1 MADLRDFTGKNRK
14 FTGTIG
20 ERISTGTTA
29 ERDTAFGAGTLRFNT
44 QTSLMEYYT
53 GVLWKSVDAP
63 PTVTAITPTNVLTS
77 QFPDSSTSITFAITG
92 SLFSAGAIV
101 TFIGTDGSIIT
112 ADTVDVTSQSSI
124 TATVNQKVLFS
135 NSLDPY
141 DVKVENVSGLFAV
154 LDNQINVNQAVTFTN
169 AAGSLGNF
177 TNDGVSVSV
186 SAGGTDPE
194 GGAIVYSVSSGTLPA
209 WASLNSS
216 TGLITGTTSGSAATS
231 TFTIAARDAASNV
244 SLRQFSITT
253 RVPVITTFN
262 SPGTFSVPSTTTSV
276 DVLVVA
282 GGGGAGS
289 QHAGGAGGG
298 GLIFRP
304 AFPVSAS
311 TSIPVTVGG
320 GGGPVTDGTQPP
332 AAADS
337 IFNSP
342 TGVLTAKA
350 GGGGGR
356 GWTNANAGHPGGS
369 GGGGS
374 GPGANAGAGG
384 TQPSQPGDSGTFGF
398 GNPGAG
404 ATIGPNHAGGGGGGA
419 GAAGSAPP
427 TDGRGGN
434 GGAGRTYTISGS
446 PVAYAGGGGGGGH
459 GASTLGGTG
468 GTGGGGNGGTHP
480 GNNGQPGTTNRG
492 GGAGAGAFG
501 GGQGGAGGSGVVIVK
516 S

>member
-14 FTGTIG
+14 FTGTVG
-20 ERISTGTTA
+20 ERISIGTTA
-29 ERDTAFGAGTLRFNT
+29 ERDTSFGAGTLRFNT
-44 QTSLMEYYT
+44 QTALMEYYT

-63 PTVTAITPTNVLTS
+63 PTVTAVTPTNVLTS

-101 TFIGTDGSIIT
+101 SFIGTDGSIIT
-112 ADTVDVTSQSSI
+112 ADTVTVTSQSSI

-169 AAGSLGNF
+169 AAGSLGSF
-177 TNDGVSVSV
+177 PNDGASVSV
-186 SAGGTDPE
+186 DAGGTDPE
-194 GGAIVYSVSSGTLPA
+194 GGAIVYSVSSGALPS

-216 TGLITGTTSGSAATS
+216 TGLITGTTSGSGTVTS

-244 SLRQFSITT
+244 SRRQFTITA
-253 RVPVITTFN
+253 RDPIITTFN
-262 SPGTFSVPSTTTSV
+262 SPGTFSVPATTTSV

-289 QHAGGAGGG
+289 QHAGGGGGG
-298 GLIFRP
+298 GLIYRP
-304 AFPVSAS
+304 GFPVSAS
-311 TSIPVTVGG
+311 SSIPVTVGG
-320 GGGPVTDGTQPP
+320 GGGAVTDGTQPP
-332 AAADS
+332 AGADS
-337 IFNSP
+337 VFAAP
-342 TGVLTAKA
+342 TGTLTAKA

-356 GWTNANAGHPGGS
+356 GWTSANSGHPGGS

-374 GPGANAGAGG
+374 GPGHPGAGA
-384 TQPSQPGDSGTFGF
+384 TQPSQPGESGTYGF
-398 GNPGAG
+398 GNPGG
-404 ATIGPNHAGGGGGGA
+404 NSTGPGSGGGGGA
-419 GAAGSAPP
+419 GANGSNPP
-427 TDGRGGN
+427 DGGN
-434 GGAGRTYTISGS
+434 GGPGGAGRTYTISGS
-446 PVAYAGGGGGGGH
+446 PVTYAGGGGGGGH
-459 GASTLGGTG
+459 TSPAGGSG
-468 GTGGGGNGGTHP
+468 GPGGGGNGGNHP
-480 GNNGQPGTTNRG
+480 GNPGQSGTANRG

-501 GGQGGAGGSGVVIVK
+501 GGQGSQGGSGVVIVK

>member
-14 FTGTIG
+14 FTGTVG
-20 ERISTGTTA
+20 ERISIGTTA
-29 ERDTAFGAGTLRFNT
+29 ERDTSFGAGTIRFNST
-44 QTSLMEYYT
+44 TSLMEYYT
-53 GVLWKSVDAP
+53 GTLWKSVDAP

-92 SLFSAGAIV
+92 SLFAAGATV
-101 TFIGTDGSIIT
+101 TFIGTDGSVIT
-112 ADTVDVTSQSSI
+112 ASTVNVTSQSSI
-124 TATVNQKVLFS
+124 TATVNQKVRFLTS
-135 NSLDPY
+135 VDPY

-186 SAGGTDPE
+186 DAGGTDPE
-194 GGAIVYSVSSGTLPA
+194 GGAIVYSVSSGALPS
-209 WASLNSS
+209 WASLSSS
-216 TGLITGTTSGSAATS
+216 TGLITGTTSGTAATS
-231 TFTIAARDAASNV
+231 TFTIAARDVASNV
-244 SLRQFSITT
+244 SRRQFTITT
-253 RVPVITTFN
+253 REPVITTFN
-262 SPGTFSVPSTTTSV
+262 SPGTFSVPATTTSV

-282 GGGGAGS
+282 GGGGASS
-289 QHAGGAGGG
+289 QHAGGGGGG

-304 AFPVSAS
+304 GFPVSAS
-311 TSIPVTVGG
+311 SSIPVTVGG

-332 AAADS
+332 AASDS
-337 IFNSP
+337 VFASP
-342 TGVLTAKA
+342 TGTLTAKA

-374 GPGANAGAGG
+374 GPGANGGAPG
-384 TQPSQPGDSGTFGF
+384 TQPSQPGDSGTYGF

-404 ATIGPNHAGGGGGGA
+404 ATIGGNHAGGGGGGA
-419 GAAGSAPP
+419 GAAGSTPP
-427 TDGRGGN
+427 TDGHGGP

-446 PVAYAGGGGGGGH
+446 PVIYAGGGGGGGH
-459 GASTLGGTG
+459 GGPTQGGSG
-468 GTGGGGNGGTHP
+468 GPGGGGNGGTHP